1 MASNA
6 APEIISF
13 EGVGKTFVQKNAQ
26 VLAARDIN
34 VCIRQGEIVTI
45 VGPSGCGKTTM
56 LNLVAGLIRPSTG
69 AVRYRGAPISA
80 INGRTGYMTQSDH
93 LLPWRDV
100 ASNIA
105 VPLEIGQVPRA
116 ERRGRVAELID
127 LVGLKHFENTY
138 PSRLSGGMR
147 KRAALARLLAYDPET
162 LLLDEPF
169 AALDAQLRVRM
180 QMELFSLS
188 RRLKKTVL
196 FVTHDLDEAVAL
208 GDRCLVFSA
217 RPGTIVKDV
226 AIPLP
231 HDRNILEL
239 RRDAAYQRLCG
250 ELWDFIAPALKRQ
263 GEDA

>member
-1 MASNA
+1 MDQRA
-6 APEIISF
+6 ACEIIAF
-13 EGVGKTFVQKNAQ
+13 EGVGKTFVQKRAE
-26 VLAARDIN
+26 VVATRDID
-34 VCIRQGEIVTI
+34 VRIAEGEIVTI

-69 AVRYRGAPISA
+69 EVRYRGAVIAA

-105 VPLEIGQVPRA
+105 VPLEIGNVPRE
-116 ERRGRVAELID
+116 ERRQRVAALID
-127 LVGLKHFENTY
+127 LVGLKHFENAY

-147 KRAALARLLAYDPET
+147 KRTALARLLAYDPET

-180 QMELFSLS
+180 QTELFGLS

-226 AIPLP
+226 TIPLP
-231 HDRNILEL
+231 RDRNILEL
-239 RRDAAYQRLCG
+239 RRDSAYQRVCA
-250 ELWDFIAPALKRQ
+250 ELWDFIAPALQPQ
-263 GEDA
+263 GEQA

>member
-1 MASNA
+1 MQGAGAS
-6 APEIISF
+6 EIIAF
-13 EGVGKTFVQKNAQ
+13 EGAGKTFVQKNAE
-26 VLAARDIN
+26 VIATRDIN
-34 VCIRQGEIVTI
+34 ARIHEGEIVTI

-56 LNLVAGLIRPSTG
+56 LNLVAGLIRPSAG
-69 AVRYRGAPISA
+69 AVRYRGALIA
-80 INGRTGYMTQSDH
+80 GINGRTGYMTQSDH

-105 VPLEIGQVPRA
+105 VPLEIGNVARA
-116 ERRGRVAELID
+116 ERRQRVAELIE

-180 QMELFSLS
+180 QTELFALS

-217 RPGTIVKDV
+217 RPGTILKDV
-226 AIPLP
+226 VIPLP
-231 HDRNILEL
+231 RDRNIIEL

-250 ELWDFIAPALKRQ
+250 ELWDFIAPALKRE
-263 GEDA
+263 GEEA